1 MQVHSKMI
9 ELIKSVLIFFLLATL
24 GLNFYL
30 FFIRTN
36 KDGILPPERAPQ
48 IEKAEILQPYKIRY
62 SSGNQNYYMFN
73 ELDEKLCDAL
83 TEYLLAQ
90 LSRPYRAEKIEGIP
104 SRGESLHLLVFSYY
118 SKLPLSLFESG
129 SFYGETE
136 NFSSIK
142 EVYFLIE
149 DAPELI
155 VYTGS
160 DYFKIKPEES
170 EGTED
175 KLSVQNIKERIKEVI
190 SSNSVRYREA
200 SYILSGDE
208 EKARETELLFPYRGY
223 QPAGL
228 YELKPEA
235 DFSVSGT
242 YGTWVNKIFEA
253 KTPFVKEA
261 ENTEGDRI
269 YLSEHGNDILRISK
283 DGYLDYRVEYNKVR
297 RMTDL
302 REDFANA
309 LIFHAKFD
317 REAENLRLDKVNEVD
332 KNGYFERTFMFSRND
347 KVGRYRSAFRQ
358 NGITIRLDGGEIV
371 EYKRYMPSFVKERED
386 AENGVTYSQ
395 TGVLELIAKKENL
408 QTLKEMYVKE
418 VASDK
423 ERQSLRGEDGLSE
436 KEWSARI
443 LKAIDEFELSY
454 YEAER
459 GLIRPCYLIKIGNS
473 SLIIDLFT
481 KEEVKDELG

>member
-1 MQVHSKMI
+1 MQIHSKPI
-9 ELIKSVLIFFLLATL
+9 ELIKTFLIFFLLATL

-36 KDGILPPERAPQ
+36 KDPVLPQERAAQ
-48 IEKAEILQPYKIRY
+48 IEKAEVLQPYKIRY
-62 SSGNQNYYMFN
+62 SRGNQNYYMFN
-73 ELDEKLCDAL
+73 ELDEKLCDTL
-83 TEYLLAQ
+83 TEYLLAR

-104 SRGESLHLLVFSYY
+104 SKGDSLHLLVFSYY
-118 SKLPLSLFESG
+118 SKLPLRLFESG
-129 SFYGETE
+129 SFHGETE
-136 NFSSIK
+136 SFSSIK

-160 DYFKIKPEES
+160 DYFAIKAEEGES
-170 EGTED
+170 AED
-175 KLSVQNIKERIKEVI
+175 KVSAQNIKERIKEVL
-190 SSNSVRYREA
+190 SSNSARYRQA

-208 EKARETELLFPYRGY
+208 EREHETELLFPYRGY

-283 DGYLDYRVEYNKVR
+283 DGYLDYRVEYSKAR

-302 REDFANA
+302 HEDFANA
-309 LIFHAKFD
+309 LSFHTKFD

-332 KNGYFERTFMFSRND
+332 KNGYFERTFTFSRND
-347 KVGRYRSAFRQ
+347 KVGRYRSGFCQ
-358 NGITIRLDGGEIV
+358 NGITVRLDGGEIV
-371 EYKRYMPSFVKERED
+371 EYKRYLPSLVKERED

-395 TGVLELIAKKENL
+395 NSVLELITKKENF
-408 QTLKEMYVKE
+408 QGLKEMYWKE
-418 VASDK
+418 AASDG
-423 ERQSLRGEDGLSE
+423 ERQARRGEEELSE
-436 KEWSARI
+436 KEWSGRI
-443 LKAIDEFELSY
+443 LNAIDEFELSY

-459 GLIRPCYLIKIGNS
+459 GEIRPCYLIKIGNS
-473 SLIIDLFT
+473 SMMIDLFT